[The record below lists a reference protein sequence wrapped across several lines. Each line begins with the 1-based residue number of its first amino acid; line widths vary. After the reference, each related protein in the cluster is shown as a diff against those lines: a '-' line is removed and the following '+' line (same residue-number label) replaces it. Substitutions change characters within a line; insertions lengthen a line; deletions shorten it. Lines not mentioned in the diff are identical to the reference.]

1 MARAA
6 QLALTAVVILK
17 GFHAFSGS
25 AFVAQGPTGPSV
37 AGGRA
42 AAAGGRDARLGAAAQ
57 LTAVGGVAASAAAAL
72 PSILGAAA
80 LLALAVSA
88 RGSKRSHQ
96 KGKSRVSVVCS
107 AVAPNLSAAWA
118 TPAIAKNAHV
128 PAPQSTRVASV
139 AKLADLISLDDTEVI
154 ERSLPAVAATPLV
167 ASAVLP
173 SAAPQPSA
181 VPTTARPQ
189 AARFVGGCRRSS
201 KGPRSTRFSSARA
214 ARRAVGS
221 KLQPAACMAEPTVM
235 SYDSSKLRS
244 EIQTG
249 MRINGFL
256 NVGNSDDA
264 KVQKSAISM
273 TVMNGYRAVT
283 IVNLGILYL
292 DSSTTTPEIGI
303 VSEAAQPRHLR
314 LLSSSTFALVSS
326 LACW

>member
-42 AAAGGRDARLGAAAQ
+42 AAAGGRDARLDAAVP
-57 LTAVGGVAASAAAAL
+57 LTAAGGVAASAAAGL
-72 PSILGAAA
+72 PSILCAAA
-80 LLALAVSA
+80 LLAVSA

-107 AVAPNLSAAWA
+107 AAAPNLSAAWA
-118 TPAIAKNAHV
+118 TPAVAKNAHV
-128 PAPQSTRVASV
+128 PTPQSARMASV

-154 ERSLPAVAATPLV
+154 EMSLPAVAATPLV
-167 ASAVLP
+167 VLAALP

-181 VPTTARPQ
+181 VPTTACPW

-214 ARRAVGS
+214 ARRAVGA

-235 SYDSSKLRS
+235 SFDSSKLRS

-273 TVMNGYRAVT
+273 TVMNGYHTASMF
-283 IVNLGILYL
+283 NLDILYL

-303 VSEAAQPRHLR
+303 VSEAAQLRHLR
-314 LLSSSTFALVSS
+314 LPSSSTFALVSS
-326 LACW
+326 LVCW